1 MSHYQNKQNQTNP
14 FGSEIIS
21 STWIMAAENIFL
33 HGMKNPKICEFHVI
47 YLYFLLNT
55 PKIFEISSSK
65 FYFSWDAMTLI
76 RTFCSHGL
84 G

>member
-33 HGMKNPKICEFHVI
+33 HGNIIKRLYIVKNK
-47 YLYFLLNT
+47 ND
-55 PKIFEISSSK
+55 SK
-65 FYFSWDAMTLI
+65 
-76 RTFCSHGL
+76 
-84 G
+84 